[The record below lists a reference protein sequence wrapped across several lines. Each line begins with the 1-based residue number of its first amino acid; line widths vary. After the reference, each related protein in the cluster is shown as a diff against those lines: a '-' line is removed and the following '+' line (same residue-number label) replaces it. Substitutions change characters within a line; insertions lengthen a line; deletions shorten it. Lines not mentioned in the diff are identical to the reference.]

1 MKLAALGF
9 LIFWVIFL
17 SYIGCVSLQKFIE
30 SFYRMMRDIGMLIA
44 VERMLRPTQVLEYL
58 ILILDFVKQQ
68 FGIPKKNRQ
77 KCLNLVGLIVPF
89 SFLIWMSRKGPLSF
103 VSPSNWSASNGSCSS
118 THDSFPN
125 PACNGTESVIRVFP
139 HDSFHLTVL
148 ILETIF

>member
-30 SFYRMMRDIGMLIA
+30 SFYRMMRDSGMLIA

-68 FGIPKKNRQ
+68 F
-77 KCLNLVGLIVPF
+77 
-89 SFLIWMSRKGPLSF
+89 
-103 VSPSNWSASNGSCSS
+103 
-118 THDSFPN
+118 
-125 PACNGTESVIRVFP
+125 
-139 HDSFHLTVL
+139 
-148 ILETIF
+148 